1 MDLHQENSTVYEHS
15 LISCNNTPATPYLG
29 EIKLDFGGGDD
40 EHRWK
45 CFGCPSGRPSQ
56 VSNQAPAN
64 QVNMMCEYPSS
75 GTRRTGSRRSGQPKP
90 PSKPSVSDMCKP
102 GGCGMKLMT
111 TMFEM
116 NKLMGNYSDN
126 ELEKEQRM
134 IEAQCYKNGNRYC
147 GEYIETGPPPWDQLV
162 SDCGAPEDPWI
173 GSMPSGDTCSATCK
187 PTWGGLV
194 TNWDCCTKMMMEATP
209 QEFQT
214 YMTAQ
219 ASACNTTLPGACSGG
234 QPIQFVVEI
243 DNLNYDWLDAD
254 PANKKLVDDLV
265 ASEISQELGVNK
277 RFVTTTAVKMANNG
291 TELTVNLEFTNAD
304 DSDELMK
311 VLETAYDTRRAFS
324 AKVSLDSLEKLP
336 ATARVNPENKV
347 GGAVKTGSVAVG
359 SNTKN
364 VIITVSCIS
373 NSSSGGQG
381 NASCTCKAGF
391 SGTDGNIC
399 RACIAGKYKDVSG
412 SGACTNCA
420 AGKYGTSA
428 GMTSCAL
435 CIAGK
440 FKNATGSGACI
451 DCAAGKSAATAGA
464 TVCTTTPTTTIV
476 ADKNTKHFVVITV
489 TMPYSR
495 AEFDQAKQNKY
506 KEAVAKAAGT
516 VAANIELKITDA
528 RRRASSI
535 KVETKIRASSADGV
549 KSLKSALGSG
559 DALKNKINKELEAQG
574 LAKSTGV
581 SEGVSE
587 TGGGGLSSGA
597 IAGIV
602 VGTLAGVGI
611 LVRGVKQYHQH
622 ARVHAS
628 SRLQKYALKCAPNPG
643 CRGVAIQQ
651 AHEER

>member
-1 MDLHQENSTVYEHS
+1 
-15 LISCNNTPATPYLG
+15 
-29 EIKLDFGGGDD
+29 
-40 EHRWK
+40 
-45 CFGCPSGRPSQ
+45 
-56 VSNQAPAN
+56 
-64 QVNMMCEYPSS
+64 
-75 GTRRTGSRRSGQPKP
+75 
-90 PSKPSVSDMCKP
+90 
-102 GGCGMKLMT
+102 MKLMT

-116 NKLMGNYSDN
+116 NKLMGSYSDN

-134 IEAQCYKNGNRYC
+134 MEAQCYKNGNRYC
-147 GEYIETGPPPWDQLV
+147 GEYIEIGPPPWSQLV
-162 SDCGAPEDPWI
+162 SDCGAPEDPWF

-194 TNWDCCTKMMMEATP
+194 TNWDCCTKMMMEAGTP

-291 TELTVNLEFTNAD
+291 TELTVNLEFTNAE
-304 DSDELMK
+304 DSDLLMK
-311 VLETAYDTRRAFS
+311 VLETSYDTRRAFS

-336 ATARVNPENKV
+336 ATARVDPENKV

-364 VIITVSCIS
+364 VLITVSCIS

-412 SGACTNCA
+412 SGACSDCA

-428 GMTSCAL
+428 GMSSCALCIAGKYKDVSGSGTCSDCAAGKYSTSAGMSSCAL

-440 FKNATGSGACI
+440 FKKVTGSGACI
-451 DCAAGKSAATAGA
+451 DCAAGKSAVTAGA

-495 AEFDQAKQNKY
+495 AEFDQAKQKKY

-581 SEGVSE
+581 SEGVSK

-628 SRLQKYALKCAPNPG
+628 SGLQKYALKCAPNPG

>member
-1 MDLHQENSTVYEHS
+1 
-15 LISCNNTPATPYLG
+15 
-29 EIKLDFGGGDD
+29 
-40 EHRWK
+40 
-45 CFGCPSGRPSQ
+45 
-56 VSNQAPAN
+56 
-64 QVNMMCEYPSS
+64 
-75 GTRRTGSRRSGQPKP
+75 
-90 PSKPSVSDMCKP
+90 
-102 GGCGMKLMT
+102 MKLMN

-116 NKLMGNYSDN
+116 NKLMGSYSDN

-134 IEAQCYKNGNRYC
+134 MEAQCYKNGNRYC
-147 GEYIETGPPPWDQLV
+147 GEYIETGPPPWSQLV
-162 SDCGAPEDPWI
+162 SDCGAPEDPWF

-194 TNWDCCTKMMMEATP
+194 TNWDCCTKMMMEAGTP

-265 ASEISQELGVNK
+265 ASEISQGLGVSK
-277 RFVTTTAVKMANNG
+277 KFVTTTVDKMANNG
-291 TELTVNLEFTNAD
+291 TELTINMEFTNQD
-304 DSDELMK
+304 DSILIMEA
-311 VLETAYDTRRAFS
+311 LEASYGQRRAVS
-324 AKVSLDSLEKLP
+324 AKVTVDSLEKLP
-336 ATARVNPENKV
+336 AAARVDPENKV
-347 GGAVKTGSVAVG
+347 GGAVKTGSVAAGV
-359 SNTKN
+359 NNKN
-364 VIITVSCIS
+364 VTIACAS
-373 NSSSGGQG
+373 NSDRSVGVGPCLC
-381 NASCTCKAGF
+381 NAGF
-391 SGTDGNIC
+391 SGPDDKIC
-399 RACIAGKYKDVSG
+399 TACTAGKFKAVTG
-412 SGACTNCA
+412 SAACTNCA

-428 GMTSCAL
+428 GMSSCAECIAGKYKDVSGSGTCSDCAAGKYSTSAGMSSCAL

-440 FKNATGSGACI
+440 FKKVTGSGACI
-451 DCAAGKSAATAGA
+451 DCAVGKSAVTAGA

-489 TMPYSR
+489 IMPYSR
-495 AEFDQAKQNKY
+495 AEFDQAKQKKY

-535 KVETKIRASSADGV
+535 KVETTIRASSADGV

-581 SEGVSE
+581 SEGVSK

-628 SRLQKYALKCAPNPG
+628 SGLQKYALKCAPYPG